1 MIKQLENATQG
12 DMQRAIDHATNMVH
26 PSKLILPASIYKK
39 ADKLGCDL
47 SRCVKQSVR
56 IPTK

>member
-1 MIKQLENATQG
+1 MIKQLENLTQ
-12 DMQRAIDHATNMVH
+12 DEMQRAIDHGANMVH
-26 PSKLILPASIYKK
+26 PSKLILPASIYKE

-47 SRCVKQSVR
+47 SRCVKQSLG